1 MSNKVLLAA
10 GAAALALLSGC
21 DDSNATYPDEE
32 KAYVDE
38 QAGEAT
44 RKQMA
49 ADNEDAQ
56 AALRELQAKDPSV
69 KDVYYSVN
77 EKGEKVLNVVREEA
91 DGTSSNS
98 IWPMVGGAALG
109 ALGGYALAKSMNQ
122 SGGYNQYQ
130 QQHQPMT
137 STRCDNRDER
147 RRCRNGG
154 SAAYTTALMNSNR
167 AAVTSSPNYRQNM
180 QSRVSQW
187 RASPN
192 TAPATVKAAASS
204 RVNAAMSTGGGGRS
218 ASHSV
223 GGGGM

>member
-1 MSNKVLLAA
+1 MSNKVLLAGA
-10 GAAALALLSGC
+10 AAALALLGGC
-21 DDSNATYPDEE
+21 DDSQSAYPDEE
-32 KAYVDE
+32 QAYVDE
-38 QAGEAT
+38 QAGDAT

-49 ADNEDAQ
+49 ADQEDAQ

-98 IWPMVGGAALG
+98 VWPMVAGAGLG
-109 ALGGYALAKSMNQ
+109 ALGGLAMAKMMNQ
-122 SGGYNQYQ
+122 NGGYSNYQ
-130 QQHQPMT
+130 QQHAPQY
-137 STRCDNRDER
+137 SQRCDNRDER

-167 AAVTSSPNYRQNM
+167 NAVMASPTYRQNM
-180 QSRVSQW
+180 QNRVSQW
-187 RASPN
+187 RQSPN
-192 TAPATVKAAASS
+192 TAPASVRAATTS